1 MNQISPLA
9 FVHPEAKLGDN
20 NIIGP
25 FCYIDRN
32 TVIGD
37 NNVMQNSVTIHAGA
51 RLGNNNEIFPGAS
64 IATKPQDLKYRGEET
79 LCEVGDNNSIREN
92 VTISRGTASKGT
104 TIVGNNNLLMENMH
118 VAHDCVLGNNIIV
131 GNSTKFAGEVEVDD
145 NAIISAVVLC
155 HQFCKIGGYVM
166 IQGGCR
172 FSQDI
177 PPYVIAGKEPTRYCG
192 LNLDIHAVKFLDV
205 GSLIDAVIKRNLV
218 TESHQHPLLFLV
230 GNLRHRTLAHIIYLA
245 GLHGLLA
252 KMFRCLVRAHLTA
265 RHIDDQY
272 HSAHIFHR
280 LSQHVDRWLNKIAKI
295 HQLLLQGLWT
305 SSARFDRRYDR
316 PIQELHDTG
325 H

>member
-166 IQGGCR
+166 IQGSCR

-192 LNLDIHAVKFLDV
+192 LNLVGLRRRGFSNELITLIH
-205 GSLIDAVIKRNLV
+205 DAYRLLYSKGVLSEGIEEIKRNLQI
-218 TESHQHPLLFLV
+218 TPEIQY
-230 GNLRHRTLAHIIYLA
+230 IID
-245 GLHGLLA
+245 
-252 KMFRCLVRAHLTA
+252 FV
-265 RHIDDQY
+265 
-272 HSAHIFHR
+272 
-280 LSQHVDRWLNKIAKI
+280 
-295 HQLLLQGLWT
+295 
-305 SSARFDRRYDR
+305 SSSKRGIIR
-316 PIQELHDTG
+316 
-325 H
+325 